1 MPATKTK
8 SKAKAKTKSK
18 AKAKA
23 KTTTKSS
30 TGMTMPQVKAKA
42 KGLGVTP
49 GAMNKFDLIHAIQES
64 ENCNPCYGTCGGQC
78 EQAGCCF
85 ITDCVKV

>member
-8 SKAKAKTKSK
+8 SKAKAKPK
-18 AKAKA
+18 AKA
-23 KTTTKSS
+23 KSS

-49 GAMNKFDLIHAIQES
+49 GKMNKFDLIHAIQES
-64 ENCNPCYGTCGGQC
+64 ECCTPCYGTCGGHC
-78 EQAGCCF
+78 DQADCCF
-85 ITDCVKV
+85 ITDCVRVK